1 MKKFM
6 LTLCVALMSVG
17 AFAADEYY
25 DEEAKAGDWGVG
37 INIAMGTRNPV
48 VNIGMGAKVQYYI
61 TDALRS
67 EASYNGF
74 FKRSHIT
81 FWDVNLNLHYVFPM
95 KYGLAI
101 YPIVGVTF
109 LHGHYK
115 NEGRI
120 EELQYDFWRQ
130 FIGESDNH
138 YNDRE
143 GSIGFNIGAGVQ
155 YAITPNLYAN
165 VEGIFKYAGSKD
177 LGPYSAEIGPR
188 FQTTVGVT
196 YRF

>member
-1 MKKFM
+1 MKKIM

-25 DEEAKAGDWGVG
+25 EEEAKAGDWGVG
-37 INIAMGTRNPV
+37 INLGMGTKHPV
-48 VNIGMGAKVQYYI
+48 VNIGMGAKVQYYL
-61 TDALRS
+61 TDELRA
-67 EASYNGF
+67 EAVYNGF

-81 FWDVNLNLHYVFPM
+81 YWDVNLNLHYVFNM
-95 KYGLAI
+95 KYGLAC
-101 YPIVGVTF
+101 YPILGVTF
-109 LHGHYK
+109 VHGHYK

-120 EELQYDFWRQ
+120 EELETDFWSQ
-130 FIGESDNH
+130 FWGITDKQ

-155 YAITPNLYAN
+155 YAITSNLYLN

-188 FQTTVGVT
+188 FQTTAGVT